1 MRFSPRL
8 LALPPL
14 VVATLA
20 AAPPAPPAIPAAAVQ
35 VHRADATPDAMID
48 DAKALAVSGSESD
61 TVAAIATILHLAAR
75 AEYGRAGKALDEIA
89 KSTSR
94 SAELRGE
101 AALASRS
108 IAADEGD
115 DAGLAADRALGVATD
130 VLVLGPFRDTG
141 GGIDSKDGPETATFN
156 DTHARFAWGTV
167 DVSWRAVP
175 HAYSGA
181 SGVPLDLFI
190 HPRKE
195 SCTWVATK
203 VTLAAAQTVVVR
215 LAATGQA
222 RLVFD
227 GAPAG
232 ESKDVNEAAHF
243 DRLAA
248 KIDAAAGAHVVAAK
262 VCAGALDDE
271 GRVRIRFTDAGGA
284 PLALATSADIADVKA
299 PMKPKV
305 ALETTALAHT
315 LAAGAKADEQI
326 DAAVARTLGGADDL
340 ASPRAPG
347 MLATLAQTPGLDA
360 DRLAMAA
367 WVAPSG
373 ANRSGWLAQ
382 ARARAKQSGDTRT
395 LAFVERRLVAQ
406 HLAGHLPDW
415 AMAARLSMKLDD
427 ATDAE
432 AALLGAGVDEAL
444 GTDALRLR
452 ALKRPDAAAD
462 RGAAMTP
469 TGLLEKLA
477 QLAHGTDPKRELAV
491 RKLLAARGDTG
502 SAWVTT
508 SEAGGK
514 DAVVAA
520 AKDAFRGGLDDAD
533 DGIAAARAVA
543 RSGAHEA
550 ARDLFGALIHWAPN
564 RAEGWAGLAD
574 EIAATVNPATAES
587 EGAVQAALRRAREL
601 APGEA
606 RYRAELALRQ
616 RSTTSTEDHDD
627 EHYLVP
633 SATVLARRQGVP
645 PQGSVADVADR
656 ELYWLRAVVMH
667 ADKRVSQL
675 IHYAREIVIAPRTTD
690 ELYEEIPAEGE
701 QTEILRARVHRKN
714 GAVAFPTEE
723 HNEGTRPR
731 IRWPELEPGDTV
743 EVAIRTWTR
752 GAVGGR
758 GDAPFYFM
766 DYAGAA
772 PTHPLLYNEVVVES
786 PPESPIFVDVANGAA
801 DKREES
807 ERNGRH
813 VVRLVW
819 EKPISIQDEPLA
831 PALTETVPMIVASTF
846 KDWGAFRAWYAEA
859 VRGFTNPDA
868 EVKALAEKLTKGL
881 SAREDKLRA
890 IFNFVADD
898 IRYVNYVS
906 GEWWL
911 PNRPQQLLARREGDC
926 DDKALL
932 LITLL
937 RAVGI
942 EAQEVMVQTRMT
954 NEPSILRAKGAA
966 IPLFDHG
973 IAFLPGPGGG
983 TYLDAT
989 SPQSRL
995 GPLPSMDARAVALRM
1010 DAGPAEIVQLPAST
1024 PDAHGSEVTWNVTL
1038 HASGDADLSAE
1049 EHDTGDGA
1057 FWLRTYMT
1065 EEGARTQFVEDHLVA
1080 GWLPSVE
1087 VDKQI
1092 DFKGD
1097 LTNGAAWVRYKAK
1110 SSGLARHE
1118 QADLV
1123 VPLSPTQPLAS
1134 QLAPLVRR
1142 TLPVSLPPYLAPRL
1156 ETRTTRFVAPKGFVW
1171 GDLPPGGEETGGE
1184 FGRAHLEVSKE
1195 PKDATT
1201 VIVKRTLVFDA
1212 SVIPVAKYAAWRAWV
1227 QRVDALMHKSLRLQ
1241 RAPGGA
1247 Q

>member
-1 MRFSPRL
+1 MRFSLRL
-8 LALPPL
+8 LAPPAL

-20 AAPPAPPAIPAAAVQ
+20 AAPPPAPTAPQAP
-35 VHRADATPDAMID
+35 VHRTDGTPDAMID
-48 DAKALAVSGSESD
+48 DAKALALSGTESD
-61 TVAAIATILHLAAR
+61 AVAAIATLLHLDGR

-94 SAELRGE
+94 SAELRSE

-108 IAADEGD
+108 IAADEGAD
-115 DAGLAADRALGVATD
+115 SGLAADRALGVATD
-130 VLVLGPFRDTG
+130 LVVLGPFRDTG
-141 GGIDSKDGPETATFN
+141 GGLDAKDGPEAATFN
-156 DTHARFAWGTV
+156 DLRARFAWGTV
-167 DVSWRAVP
+167 DVAWRSVP
-175 HAYSGA
+175 RSYAGA
-181 SGVPLDLFI
+181 AGVPLDLFV

-203 VTLAAAQTVVVR
+203 VTLPTAQTLVVR
-215 LAATGQA
+215 LASTGQA

-232 ESKDVNEAAHF
+232 ESKDVDEAAHF

-248 KIDAAAGAHVVAAK
+248 KVDAAAGAHVVAAK

-271 GRVRIRFTDAGGA
+271 GRVRIRFTDANGA
-284 PLALATSADIADVKA
+284 PLALTTSPDISDVKTA
-299 PMKPKV
+299 GKTKV
-305 ALETTALAHT
+305 TLEATALAHT
-315 LAAGAKADEQI
+315 LSSVSKVDDQL
-326 DAAVARTLGGADDL
+326 DAAIVRTLGGADDL

-347 MLATLAQTPGLDA
+347 ILATLAQTSGLDA
-360 DRLAMAA
+360 DRLAIAA
-367 WVAPSG
+367 WIAPSG
-373 ANRSGWLAQ
+373 ANRSGWLVQ
-382 ARARAKQSGDTRT
+382 ARARAEKSGDTRA
-395 LAFVERRLVAQ
+395 LAFVQRRLVAQ
-406 HLAGHLPDW
+406 HLAAHLPDW
-415 AMAARLSMKLDD
+415 AMASRLAMKLDD
-427 ATDAE
+427 ATDPE
-432 AALLGAGVDEAL
+432 AALLSASVDEAL

-452 ALKRPDAAAD
+452 ALRLLSTTAD
-462 RGAAMTP
+462 RVSTSAP

-477 QLAHGTDPKRELAV
+477 QLAHGADPTRELSA
-491 RKLLAARGDTG
+491 RKLLAARGETG
-502 SAWVTT
+502 AEWVSA
-508 SEAGGK
+508 SQIGGK

-533 DGIAAARAVA
+533 DGLAAAQIVA
-543 RSGAHEA
+543 RAGAHEA
-550 ARDLFGALIHWAPN
+550 ARDLFGAMIRWAPN

-574 EIAATVNPATAES
+574 EIAATVTPATTES
-587 EGAVQAALRRAREL
+587 EAGVQGALRRAREL

-616 RSTTSTEDHDD
+616 QSTTPSEDRDD
-627 EHYLVP
+627 ERYLVSP
-633 SATVLARRQGVP
+633 ATLLARRQGVP
-645 PQGSVADVADR
+645 LQGSVADVADR

-701 QTEILRARVHRKN
+701 QTEILRARVYRKN
-714 GAVAFPTEE
+714 GSVAFPTEE

-743 EVAIRTWTR
+743 EVAIRTWT
-752 GAVGGR
+752 GGPVGGR
-758 GDAPFYFM
+758 GDPPFFFL
-766 DYAGAA
+766 DYAGSLA
-772 PTHPLLYNEVVVES
+772 THPLLYNEVDVES
-786 PPESPIFVDVANGAA
+786 PPETPIYVGVANGAA
-801 DKREES
+801 DTRDES

-819 EKPISIQDEPLA
+819 QKPVAIQDEPLA
-831 PALTETVPMIVASTF
+831 PPLTETVPVIVASTF
-846 KDWGAFRAWYAEA
+846 KDWSAFRAWYAEA

-868 EVKALAEKLTKGL
+868 EVKALAAKLTKGQT
-881 SAREDKLRA
+881 SREDKLRA
-890 IFNFVADD
+890 IFDFVADD

-954 NEPSILRAKGAA
+954 NEPSVLRAKGAA

-1010 DAGPAEIVQLPAST
+1010 DTGPAEIVQLPAST

-1038 HASGDADLSAE
+1038 HANGDADLSAE
-1049 EHDTGDGA
+1049 ERATGDGA

-1065 EEGARTQFVEDHLVA
+1065 EEGARAQFVQDHLVA

-1097 LTNGAAWVRYKAK
+1097 LPNGAAWVRYKAK

-1118 QADLV
+1118 GADLV

-1156 ETRTTRFVAPKGFVW
+1156 ESRTTRFIAPKGFAW
-1171 GDLPPGGEETGGE
+1171 GDLPPGGDEIGGE

-1195 PKDATT
+1195 PKAAST
-1201 VIVKRTLVFDA
+1201 VVVKRTLVFDA
-1212 SVIPVAKYAAWRAWV
+1212 SVIPVEKYAAWRAWI

-1241 RAPGGA
+1241 RVPGGA
-1247 Q
+1247 P